1 MTREPS
7 PRVVLAPDKFK
18 GSASAPEVADALAT
32 GVVRAVPAARI
43 HRVPVADGGDG
54 TVDAFV
60 TAGWRRVELTAP
72 GPTGAAGPASYAVR
86 GDTAVVE
93 LAAAVGVA
101 KLPGGRFDPLG
112 AGTEGLG
119 VVLAHALD
127 AGARH
132 LVLGLGG
139 SASSDGGA
147 GMLRGLGARVRDA
160 RGTDLPPG
168 GAALARAARLDTGGL
183 HPGLRRAKLTLAC
196 DVDNPLLGP
205 DGAVAVYGPQKGAGA
220 DDLATLEAALT
231 NWSRVVADAYP
242 IDRFGDAALRPGAG
256 AAGGTGFGVLG
267 VLAPHMPVAVRRGID
282 VVLDLLGF
290 ADLVAGAAL
299 VVTGEGSFD
308 EQSLRGKA
316 PLGVLT
322 AATAAGV
329 PCVVAPGRSQLVP
342 GQVRAA
348 GFAGCYPL
356 TDLEPDPARCI
367 AQARPLLVR
376 MGHRIAERHL
386 RPAGVR
392 G

>member
-60 TAGWRRVELTAP
+60 TAGWRRVELVAP
-72 GPTGAAGPASYAVR
+72 GPTGAATPTSYAVR

-93 LAAAVGVA
+93 LAAVVGAA
-101 KLPGGRFDPLG
+101 KLPAGRFDPLG
-112 AGTEGLG
+112 AGSDGLG
-119 VVLAHALD
+119 AVLAHALES
-127 AGARH
+127 GVRH

-147 GMLRGLGARVRDA
+147 GLLRGLGARILDA
-160 RGTDLPPG
+160 RGSEVPPG
-168 GAALARAARLDTGGL
+168 GAALADAARLDAGGL
-183 HPGLRRAKLTLAC
+183 HPLLRRSRLTLAC

-205 DGAVAVYGPQKGAGA
+205 AGAVAVYGPQKGAGPA
-220 DDLATLEAALT
+220 ELAILEAALA
-231 NWSRVVADAYP
+231 NWARVVGEAFPVERY
-242 IDRFGDAALRPGAG
+242 GNAAVRPGAG

-267 VLAPHMPVAVRRGID
+267 ALAVLMPVTVRSGID
-282 VVLDLLGF
+282 VVLELLGF
-290 ADLVAGAAL
+290 ADLVNGAAL

-316 PLGVLT
+316 PLGVLA

-329 PCVVAPGRSQLVP
+329 PCVVTPGRSLLTP
-342 GQVRAA
+342 EQVQEA
-348 GFAGCYPL
+348 GFAGCHPL
-356 TDLEPDPARCI
+356 TDLESDPARCI

-376 MGHRIAERHL
+376 VGERIAEHYL
-386 RPAGVR
+386 RARV
-392 G
+392 

>member
-7 PRVVLAPDKFK
+7 QRVVLAPDKFK

-60 TAGWRRVELTAP
+60 TAGWRRVELIAP
-72 GPTGAAGPASYAVR
+72 GPTGAATPTSYAVR

-93 LAAAVGVA
+93 LAAVVGAA
-101 KLPGGRFDPLG
+101 KLPAGRFDPLG
-112 AGTEGLG
+112 AGTDGLG
-119 VVLAHALD
+119 TVLTHALES
-127 AGARH
+127 GARH

-147 GMLRGLGARVRDA
+147 GLLRGLGARILDA
-160 RGTDLPPG
+160 RGSEVPPG
-168 GAALARAARLDTGGL
+168 GAALADAARLDAGGL
-183 HPGLRRAKLTLAC
+183 HPLLRRARLTLAC

-205 DGAVAVYGPQKGAGA
+205 AGAVAVYGPQKGAGPA
-220 DDLATLEAALT
+220 ELAILEAALG
-231 NWSRVVADAYP
+231 NWARVVGEAFPVERY
-242 IDRFGDAALRPGAG
+242 GDATERPGAG

-267 VLAPHMPVAVRRGID
+267 ALAVLMPVTVRSGID
-282 VVLDLLGF
+282 VVLELLGF
-290 ADLVAGAAL
+290 ADLVNGAAL

-316 PLGVLT
+316 PLGVLA

-329 PCVVAPGRSQLVP
+329 PCVVTPGRSLLTP
-342 GQVRAA
+342 EQVREA
-348 GFAGCYPL
+348 GFAGCHPL
-356 TDLEPDPARCI
+356 TDLESDPARCM
-367 AQARPLLVR
+367 ARARPLLVR
-376 MGHRIAERHL
+376 VGERIAEQYL
-386 RPAGVR
+386 RARV
-392 G
+392 